1 MLTQAEHLE
10 TGIAACLPGTP
21 CDVLVLDQ
29 GGLATDQGD
38 ASLVTDAWPE
48 PWSHAHA
55 RQDTSGSQRVWWVS
69 SPAQPSSGWPTAFP
83 VWLAQAAG
91 AQAMLILARAPQ
103 TQKGPRHLT
112 DVVDLTQ
119 RSPLIGLGPSPRG
132 PLFPD
137 RTGVLDPE
145 LAQRVQA
152 LIQSTPAI
160 AADAAQDTGATGD
173 AGSGPWDLVLPG
185 ISAPL
190 AAAAHVGL
198 PAVALALGDP
208 AEPNRSYP
216 WKQIIQALLHV
227 PTAL

>member
-1 MLTQAEHLE
+1 MLTKAEHLE
-10 TGIAACLPGTP
+10 SGIAACLPGTP

-38 ASLVTDAWPE
+38 ASLVTEAWPE

-55 RQDTSGSQRVWWVS
+55 RQDASGSQRVWWVS
-69 SPAQPSSGWPTAFP
+69 SPAQTSTGWPKAFP

-103 TQKGPRHLT
+103 TEKGPRHLT
-112 DVVDLTQ
+112 DVLDLTQ

-137 RTGVLDPE
+137 RTGVLNPE

-160 AADAAQDTGATGD
+160 AADATGD
-173 AGSGPWDLVLPG
+173 PGSGPWDLVLPG

-190 AAAAHVGL
+190 AAAAHVSL
-198 PAVALALGDP
+198 PTVALALRDP
-208 AEPNRSYP
+208 AEANQPYP